1 MKKIALFILLVSFYC
16 AAYSQQS
23 NRLTTAEKKGHW
35 TLLFN
40 GKNTTGWHTYLKP
53 DAGAAWKVSNGTI
66 ELDPE
71 QKEGRG
77 DLVSNKEYENFELA
91 FQWNISEEGN
101 SGLIFLVHEAPEYH
115 ATYETGP
122 EYQLL
127 DDQKAEDNKKPN
139 HLAGSL
145 YDLIAPATKAVK
157 PAGEWNESR
166 IRLENGHLTF
176 WLNGKQVV
184 ETNLWTENWKTL
196 LENSK
201 FKGWKGFA
209 AYHKGRIALQ
219 DHGHKISFKN
229 IRIKEL

>member
-1 MKKIALFILLVSFYC
+1 MKKIAIFILLVSCYS
-16 AAYSQQS
+16 AGYSQKS
-23 NRLTTAEKKGHW
+23 NRLTTAEKKARW

-40 GKNTTGWHTYLKP
+40 GKNTAGWHTYLKP

-66 ELDPE
+66 ELDPAA
-71 QKEGRG
+71 KDGRG

-145 YDLIAPATKAVK
+145 YDLITPATKAVK

-166 IRLENGHLTF
+166 IRLKNGHLTF

-184 ETNLWTENWKTL
+184 ETDLWTENWKTL

-209 AYHKGRIALQ
+209 AYHKGHIALQ
-219 DHGHKISFKN
+219 DHGHKISFRN